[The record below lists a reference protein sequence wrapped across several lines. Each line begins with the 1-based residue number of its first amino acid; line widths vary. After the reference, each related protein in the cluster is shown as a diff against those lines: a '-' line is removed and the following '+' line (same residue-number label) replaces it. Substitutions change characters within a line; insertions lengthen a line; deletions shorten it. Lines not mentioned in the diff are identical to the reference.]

1 MVGEQVR
8 LRRVLRSHPLKTSR
22 DERGGLEVRSG
33 VRLEGLL
40 DPFSLEGGVVGRRRA
55 PFADS

>member
-1 MVGEQVR
+1 MR
-8 LRRVLRSHPLKTSR
+8 LGRVLRSHPLETGR

-40 DPFSLEGGVVGRRRA
+40 DPFSLEGGVVGRR
-55 PFADS
+55 